1 MKAIVWALTGVEQH
15 FKQDIR
21 SWIEEVLLEF
31 SIADGIYT
39 IRYAPRPEQPKVTG
53 FIAMADINTV
63 SQNEST
69 LHILTTFVGTLE
81 MTERIDAFFSEKLH
95 FLQPQP
101 SIHDEN
107 QKKIS
112 WQVYSQALFLGGDYT
127 DYLFPKSNLA
137 GKPHQKTLS
146 IYLGLGS
153 TDALTK
159 LELVRDKA
167 RDDYK
172 FESRRI
178 MTNAQGVRE
187 KIGHFQNELQD
198 VDLQLQAIDTGQSV
212 LVDADFISRVQ
223 EQIAQYISHIVDIS
237 AEEQQLL
244 KDERETQKKIDE
256 KQRTCQELHEAIQFK
271 VFLSGLAIER
281 CPHCEQGISVERV
294 NEEIHKKTC
303 RLCQSELRP
312 VESTEQY
319 EFVLQET
326 EERLQHLEHS
336 LKNTKKEIRR
346 VTTLRKKEEEE
357 AAQWRLK
364 LQDMPRQERA
374 GFTQEM
380 RDLLNKRG
388 YIHGQLQQ
396 LNEQIEEVH
405 SQMLEHL
412 KETQDILEVAVT
424 EMQALIWQYNSS
436 NWSQL
441 EKRTTELAKLFGVND
456 LEAVSFQLG
465 NRFDLSIKQGGNFI
479 HFRDMEA
486 SEMLRLKLAFHLA
499 MLLVRTIDG
508 IGRHP
513 GLLIIDAPGGAEM
526 DEQHFNSILQGFLD
540 VKEQLGSQAQL
551 LIASTK
557 ETIASLCEPRCC
569 EQLKDGEGI
578 F

>member
-1 MKAIVWALTGVEQH
+1 MTQFHEFVDKVYTQFLKRYSDGHTTSKRVQEVLSEVDIADEIQHEQVVASPQRLFLRRLQISGRKHKFHAPNTDVPPFRYNRSFEPGMNGWVAGNGSGKSTVMKAIVWALTGVEQH

-69 LHILTTFVGTLE
+69 LHILTTFVGAFE

-198 VDLQLQAIDTGQSV
+198 VDLQFMVVG
-212 LVDADFISRVQ
+212 LV
-223 EQIAQYISHIVDIS
+223 
-237 AEEQQLL
+237 
-244 KDERETQKKIDE
+244 KT
-256 KQRTCQELHEAIQFK
+256 
-271 VFLSGLAIER
+271 VFD
-281 CPHCEQGISVERV
+281 Q
-294 NEEIHKKTC
+294 N
-303 RLCQSELRP
+303 
-312 VESTEQY
+312 
-319 EFVLQET
+319 
-326 EERLQHLEHS
+326 
-336 LKNTKKEIRR
+336 
-346 VTTLRKKEEEE
+346 
-357 AAQWRLK
+357 
-364 LQDMPRQERA
+364 
-374 GFTQEM
+374 
-380 RDLLNKRG
+380 
-388 YIHGQLQQ
+388 
-396 LNEQIEEVH
+396 
-405 SQMLEHL
+405 
-412 KETQDILEVAVT
+412 
-424 EMQALIWQYNSS
+424 
-436 NWSQL
+436 
-441 EKRTTELAKLFGVND
+441 
-456 LEAVSFQLG
+456 
-465 NRFDLSIKQGGNFI
+465 
-479 HFRDMEA
+479 
-486 SEMLRLKLAFHLA
+486 
-499 MLLVRTIDG
+499 
-508 IGRHP
+508 
-513 GLLIIDAPGGAEM
+513 
-526 DEQHFNSILQGFLD
+526 
-540 VKEQLGSQAQL
+540 
-551 LIASTK
+551 
-557 ETIASLCEPRCC
+557 
-569 EQLKDGEGI
+569 
-578 F
+578 